1 MCPPWLIDLTKVTFV
16 QSIIH
21 LTWKV
26 MLITELEISISDPH
40 IPVFLYSTLS
50 SVVEPEPVKIR
61 RLRAINYKLTFFE
74 N

>member
-1 MCPPWLIDLTKVTFV
+1 
-16 QSIIH
+16 
-21 LTWKV
+21 